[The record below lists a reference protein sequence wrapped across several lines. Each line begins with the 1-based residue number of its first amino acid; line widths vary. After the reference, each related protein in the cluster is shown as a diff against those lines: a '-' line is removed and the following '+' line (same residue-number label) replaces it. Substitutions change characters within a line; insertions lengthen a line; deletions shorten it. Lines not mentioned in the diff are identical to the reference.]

1 MEQEKLEEKSL
12 DIKDGGLEDVLPPH
26 LEGGGETIAPP
37 PLPAPK
43 EISGIG
49 V

>member
-12 DIKDGGLEDVLPPH
+12 DIKDG
-26 LEGGGETIAPP
+26 A